1 MQGKND
7 ESMIRQKFQALEWV
21 LDERLRRLVAAAEA
35 EAIGY
40 GGPSMVSRATGVSRR
55 GIRIGAE
62 ELKEKLVVPTVGG
75 KKRIRRE
82 GGGRKKMIDKDPT
95 LKTDLEKLVDPLTR
109 GDPDSPLR
117 WTCKSVRRLA
127 DELKGMG
134 HQTSH
139 RMVAEI
145 LHDLGYS
152 LKANKKTLEGTSHP
166 DRDAQFEYIN
176 RKVQVQI
183 ATNNPV
189 ISVDTKKKEL
199 VGNFKNDGQEW
210 EPKGM
215 NEEVN
220 TYDFLSMA
228 IGKGIPYGVYDPGQ
242 NKGWI
247 SVGIDHD
254 TSTFAVETIRRW
266 WYSMGRKL
274 YPNAQQLLI
283 TADGGG
289 SNGYRVRLWKME
301 LQNLANELG
310 FPISV
315 CHFPPGTSKWNKIE
329 HHMFSFITQNWRG
342 KPLVSHEV
350 MVNLIGATTTKNGL
364 GIHCELDT
372 NTYPIGRKISKEELE
387 AVNIKRND
395 FHGEWNYTI
404 YPSS

>member
-1 MQGKND
+1 
-7 ESMIRQKFQALEWV
+7 
-21 LDERLRRLVAAAEA
+21 
-35 EAIGY
+35 
-40 GGPSMVSRATGVSRR
+40 
-55 GIRIGAE
+55 
-62 ELKEKLVVPTVGG
+62 
-75 KKRIRRE
+75 
-82 GGGRKKMIDKDPT
+82 
-95 LKTDLEKLVDPLTR
+95 
-109 GDPDSPLR
+109 
-117 WTCKSVRRLA
+117 
-127 DELKGMG
+127 
-134 HQTSH
+134 
-139 RMVAEI
+139 
-145 LHDLGYS
+145 
-152 LKANKKTLEGTSHP
+152 
-166 DRDAQFEYIN
+166 
-176 RKVQVQI
+176 
-183 ATNNPV
+183 
-189 ISVDTKKKEL
+189 
-199 VGNFKNDGQEW
+199 
-210 EPKGM
+210 M

-228 IGKGIPYGVYDPGQ
+228 IGKGIPYGVYDQGQ
-242 NKGWI
+242 NKGWVN
-247 SVGIDHD
+247 VGTDHD

-266 WYSMGRKL
+266 WYSMGRKV

-289 SNGYRVRLWKME
+289 SNGYRVGLWKME
-301 LQNLANELG
+301 LHNIANELG

-387 AVNIKRND
+387 AVNIKRDD